1 MNSICADSFRH
12 LSGRKIP
19 AGIITGDTSTESIN
33 QIVASRLKILHKPL
47 NADVLQNLLRE
58 LP

>member
-1 MNSICADSFRH
+1 MCVDSFRH
-12 LSGRKIP
+12 LCGSDILAVIFP
-19 AGIITGDTSTESIN
+19 GDTSTESIN

-47 NADVLQNLLRE
+47 DADVLQNLLRE